1 MKIKITKRIYDA
13 IEIDVSSYFGGY
25 ADRLFSY
32 QKIETIDLARLTD
45 KRLDTLEEL
54 LGPHSRL
61 RGGRAALRD
70 IETFRKLRDGDTS
83 DKPRSVEVFADILTE
98 VLRQAPGHRLYKKEG
113 DLWFA
118 YYVDEVE
125 YHPPR
130 RERDYHHPPTC
141 EVRLIFNRYGERR
154 LETLTF
160 RAEAVLHRSVMET
173 LAGENLY
180 LENDELRANYL
191 EELEKHAEIAD
202 TVGLR
207 VHAVGNACADLD
219 GNPDKYR
226 WNRDGIELD
235 PGGVPA
241 MGVIDVYRETA
252 KDRDGHEPHLH
263 VYFWQKSD
271 LTVHGEDPD
280 FDEDD
285 DEEGLDLDDAEEIER
300 LRNPEIPVHPYAPFF
315 DFVRHLRLSVHITR
329 LEVAA
334 YDTGIGD
341 HLVLPKETTDLVDVL
356 MGSDLKFRDI
366 VGGKS
371 GGTIILC
378 AGPPGVGKTLTSE
391 VYSETV
397 ERPLFS
403 VQCSQLGIKASHLED
418 ELLKIFVRASRW
430 NAILLLDEADVYIAK
445 RGTDLNQNAI
455 VGVFLRVLEYYSGV
469 LFLTTN
475 RGDTVDDAIASRCI
489 ARIDY
494 SVPTPREQARIWWV
508 LSKTSGIELDP
519 GLVEAAIKEWPGLTG
534 RDVKNLLKLSAM
546 IKPGVP
552 VEIDTVRLAKRF
564 KPTED
569 ASKGPRTRKKR
580 GPA

>member
-13 IEIDVSSYFGGY
+13 VEVPFDSYFGRF

-32 QKIETIDLARLTD
+32 HKIETIDLARLTD
-45 KRLDTLEEL
+45 KRLDKLEEL
-54 LGPHSRL
+54 LGPHSRMK
-61 RGGRAALRD
+61 GGRAALRD
-70 IETFRKLRDGDTS
+70 IATFRKLRKGDTS
-83 DKPRSVEVFADILTE
+83 DKPRSVEIFTDILTE
-98 VLRQAPGHRLYKKEG
+98 VVRQAPGHRLYQKRD

-118 YYVDEVE
+118 YYVDQIE
-125 YHPPR
+125 YHPPSKE
-130 RERDYHHPPTC
+130 REYYHPPYC
-141 EVRLIFNRYGERR
+141 EVRLIFNRYGERISD
-154 LETLTF
+154 TLSF
-160 RAEAVLHRSVMET
+160 RAEDVLHRGVLDT
-173 LAGENLY
+173 LVEAGWY
-180 LENDELRANYL
+180 LETEELRANYL

-207 VHAVGNACADLD
+207 VHATGNALADLD
-219 GNPDKYR
+219 GNLSKYR
-226 WNRDGIELD
+226 WNREGIHLD
-235 PGGVPA
+235 PAGIPA
-241 MGVIDVYRETA
+241 MGVIDVHRETD
-252 KDRDGHEPHLH
+252 KERDGREPYLH

-280 FDEDD
+280 FDDDD
-285 DEEGLDLDDAEEIER
+285 DEDLDLDDEEEIER
-300 LRNPEIPVHPYAPFF
+300 LRNPEIPIHPYAPFF
-315 DFVRHLRLSVHITR
+315 DFTRHLRLSVHITR
-329 LEVAA
+329 LEIAP
-334 YDTGIGD
+334 YETEIGD

-356 MGSDLKFRDI
+356 MGSELEFRDI

-403 VQCSQLGIKASHLED
+403 VQCSQLGIEAGDLED
-418 ELLKIFVRASRW
+418 ELLRIFIRANRW

-475 RGDTVDDAIASRCI
+475 RGDTVDDAIASRCV

-494 SVPTPREQARIWWV
+494 KVPTPREQARIWWV
-508 LSKTSGIELDP
+508 LSSTSGIDLDP
-519 GLVEAAIKEWPGLTG
+519 GLPEAVIKEWPGLTG
-534 RDVKNLLKLSAM
+534 RDVKNLLKLSTM
-546 IKPGVP
+546 MRPGVP
-552 VEIDTVRLAKRF
+552 VSIETVRLAKRF

-569 ASKGPRTRKKR
+569 ASKGPRARRKR
-580 GPA
+580 GTA